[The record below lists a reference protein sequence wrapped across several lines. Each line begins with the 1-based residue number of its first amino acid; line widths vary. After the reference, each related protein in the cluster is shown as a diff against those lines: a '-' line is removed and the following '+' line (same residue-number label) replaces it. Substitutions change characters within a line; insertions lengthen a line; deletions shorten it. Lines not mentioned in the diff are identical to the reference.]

1 MLYLSYSVAVAG
13 PELNYNN
20 NYYYIIDQNTRK
32 GVRGTTS

>member
-13 PELNYNN
+13 PELNYN
-20 NYYYIIDQNTRK
+20 IIIIITDQNTRK